1 MQKDFVTTM
10 EKATTDVLI
19 VGSGHAGALAAS
31 RLRKLGYAGTV
42 ALAGA
47 EVDPPYERPPLSK
60 AYLAG
65 AEPFERMMMCPKEAW
80 AALNI
85 DLVPGRKIVAIDS
98 AAHEVRCE
106 NGDCLSYGKMI
117 WAAGGTPRRM
127 PAPGG
132 DLAGIHVIRSR
143 SDVDA
148 IRAELDGAKDIV
160 IIGGGYIGLE
170 AASVLVGMGKS
181 VCVLEAQD
189 RLLARVAG
197 PELSAYYECEHRSRG
212 VDFRLSVKIDA
223 IIEKG
228 GRAAVVRLAS
238 GEDLPADL
246 VIVGIGIVPNVE
258 PLIAAGAE
266 GALGGVKVDD
276 FCRTSLPDIYAAGDC
291 AAASNR
297 YAGGAVIRLESVQN
311 AQDQAA
317 AAAAAIFGDPKP
329 YDAVPWFWSDQY
341 DLKLQTAGLSA
352 GHDKTVLRGAPDSRS
367 FSVIYLKNGRVI
379 ALDCVNATR
388 DYAQG
393 RRLIAIGGECD
404 LEALTDLAAPLFKQP
419 GANG

>member
-1 MQKDFVTTM
+1 VTDRKT
-10 EKATTDVLI
+10 KIDVLI
-19 VGSGHAGALAAS
+19 VGAGHAGAQAALM
-31 RLRKLGYAGTV
+31 LRKLGYAGAV

-47 EVDPPYERPPLSK
+47 EADPPYERPPLSK
-60 AYLAG
+60 AFLAG
-65 AEPFERMMMCPKEAW
+65 AEPFERMLMRPKEAW

-85 DLVPGRKIVAIDS
+85 DLLPGRKIVAVDP
-98 AAHEVRCE
+98 AAHEARCE
-106 NGDCLSYGKMI
+106 NGDRLSYGKMI
-117 WAAGGTPRRM
+117 WAAGGTPRRL

-132 DLAGIHVIRSR
+132 DLAGIYVIRSR
-143 SDVDA
+143 PDVDA
-148 IRAELDGAKDIV
+148 IRAGLGGAKDIV

-170 AASVLVGMGKS
+170 AASVLVGMGKR
-181 VCVLEAQD
+181 VCVLEAQE

-197 PELSAYYECEHRSRG
+197 PELSAFYEYEHRSRG
-212 VDFRLSVKIDA
+212 VDVRLGAKIEA

-228 GRAAVVRLAS
+228 GRPAGVRLAG

-246 VIVGIGIVPNVE
+246 VIVGIGIAPDVE

-266 GALGGVKVDD
+266 GALGGVKVDEC
-276 FCRTSLPDIYAAGDC
+276 CRTSLPDIYAAGDC
-291 AAASNR
+291 AAHANR

-311 AQDQAA
+311 AHDQAA
-317 AAAAAIFGDPKP
+317 AAAAAIAGDPKP

-352 GHDKTVLRGAPDSRS
+352 GHDKAVLRGDPDSRS
-367 FSVIYLKNGRVI
+367 FSVIYQKDSRVI

-393 RRLIAIGGECD
+393 RRLVANGGECD
-404 LEALTDLAAPLFKQP
+404 LKTLTDPAAPLYKP
-419 GANG
+419 PARNG